1 MSDDEPE
8 QDAAE
13 ATDDSDEQDDPTWP
27 LNRAAAKFSVAGR
40 ALDFDAFVAETA
52 GPLAERPRHRP
63 VQQPAPQPK
72 DIVWQARRPA

>member
-13 ATDDSDEQDDPTWP
+13 ALDDSDEQDDPTWP
-27 LNRAAAKFSVAGR
+27 LNREAAKFSVAGR

>member
-13 ATDDSDEQDDPTWP
+13 APDDSDEQDDPTWP
-27 LNRAAAKFSVAGR
+27 LNREAAKFSVAGR

-72 DIVWQARRPA
+72 DIIWQARRPL